1 MGDFDPTFVRSLAA
15 ESWSL
20 YSVGMFLII
29 LRIYARIH
37 RLGIKGLQ
45 NDDYGMLLAGA
56 FYTILVVCLNVI
68 ASGGGSN
75 LYPPE
80 LFPTFSE
87 QNIQDR
93 IHGSKIVILSE
104 QAMLNV
110 IYVIKAC
117 MLLMYT
123 RLTLGLAIQ
132 RMVFYLSI
140 YTFIGWAATEIAF
153 FTACTPFSGYW
164 AMPPPNPQ
172 CTTLEHYAIVQ
183 ACFNISSDTLML
195 LIPLPLI
202 TRLNVPWKQKYV
214 LMIIFSMG
222 TFVILAAVLTKVFN
236 LSNIWDPS
244 YMLWY
249 MREASVAVYVSN
261 LPLIWPLMRDWFP
274 ALRKLTPGTK
284 SSSRDK
290 RQGYGLSSR
299 PRTTTIAGRHLS
311 GNFGGKRLSNVDS
324 ENDHKTGVTT
334 IIRGKGESS
343 EDISSAGGDEDMEMG
358 GVIQKTDS
366 WDQLRSTHD
375 ERGGE
380 WDIHMSTTVEI
391 REEHIEGPIE
401 AIGAVPIVKAAERG
415 SNNSPAPIPVIGR
428 GDNFKW
434 DFAKS
439 R

>member
-1 MGDFDPTFVRSLAA
+1 MGDFDPAFVHSLAV

-20 YSVGMFLII
+20 FSVGMFLIL

-45 NDDYGMLLAGA
+45 SDDYGMMLAGA

-80 LFPTFSE
+80 LFSTFSP
-87 QNIQDR
+87 QNIQER

-110 IYVIKAC
+110 IYIIKAC
-117 MLLMYT
+117 MLVMYT

-140 YTFIGWAATEIAF
+140 YTFAGWVATEIAF

-172 CTTLEHYAIVQ
+172 CTTLQHYAIVQ
-183 ACFNISSDTLML
+183 ACFNISSDALML

-202 TRLNVPWKQKYV
+202 TRLNVPWKQKSV
-214 LMIIFSMG
+214 LIVIFSMG
-222 TFVILAAVLTKVFN
+222 TFVILAAILTKVFN

-249 MREASVAVYVSN
+249 TRESSVAVYVSN

-274 ALRKLTPGTK
+274 ALRKLTPGHR
-284 SSSRDK
+284 SSSGEK
-290 RQGYGLSSR
+290 HSGYGLSSR

-311 GNFGGKRLSNVDS
+311 GNFGGKRLGNDDS
-324 ENDHKTGVTT
+324 EHNHRTGVTT

-343 EDISSAGGDEDMEMG
+343 EDISSAGGDEDIEMG
-358 GVIQKTDS
+358 GPIQKTDS
-366 WDQLRSTHD
+366 WDRLRGV
-375 ERGGE
+375 EGRAGE
-380 WDIHMSTTVEI
+380 WDIHMSTTVEV
-391 REEHIEGPIE
+391 REEHVEGPTEILGPVTVVRAPE
-401 AIGAVPIVKAAERG
+401 SLA
-415 SNNSPAPIPVIGR
+415 NNSPAPVPVIRR